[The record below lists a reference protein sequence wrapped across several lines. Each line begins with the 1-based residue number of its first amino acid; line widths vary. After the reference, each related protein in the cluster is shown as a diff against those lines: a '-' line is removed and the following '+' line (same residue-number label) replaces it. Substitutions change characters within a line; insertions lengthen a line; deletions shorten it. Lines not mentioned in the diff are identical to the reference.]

1 MLQKNN
7 CHCKKWKKRQ
17 YEMLFKRRGIGLG
30 CVCCLFSLCLILVG
44 IFSKVFVFIFIY
56 LFFLLLF
63 FFFLFLLIP
72 CYPHP
77 NICALLIATTS
88 NGKTGG
94 IKQDFQ
100 CSVYFNQC
108 ANTKKTNLKKRI
120 WKRQSEFADGKR
132 NWIRRYH
139 YSSTFIHYG
148 AFKISYRKN
157 AVYVFILYSFL
168 FPFFWYCFIDLNFSC
183 H

>member
-1 MLQKNN
+1 
-7 CHCKKWKKRQ
+7 
-17 YEMLFKRRGIGLG
+17 MLFKRRGIGLG

-88 NGKTGG
+88 NGGV
-94 IKQDFQ
+94 KQDFQ

-120 WKRQSEFADGKR
+120 
-132 NWIRRYH
+132 
-139 YSSTFIHYG
+139 
-148 AFKISYRKN
+148 
-157 AVYVFILYSFL
+157 
-168 FPFFWYCFIDLNFSC
+168 
-183 H
+183 